1 MVTIPK
7 ISDLYNNIKSSIE
20 TKLNITIPSFG
31 KNFLRAFAQVQAG
44 ELKLFYIAVANVQKN
59 IFVDTADSEEF
70 GGTLERFGRVKLKRN
85 PFSAVA
91 GNYTVTLTGS
101 IGAVVPIGTLW
112 KSDDTSAS
120 PDYLFTNDSIITF
133 VGTTATTTLRCLTA
147 GIEAKLIVGNTLS
160 LTGPIALVNT
170 TATVTA
176 ETISPQEKESLEEYR
191 RKILTAF
198 RLEPQGGS
206 GSDYLLWS
214 LEVQGVRNAYPYTK
228 YDLSGYS
235 NEVNLYIESDDANL
249 FYVPTTAILNNVKAS
264 IENPT
269 SDRPSRK
276 PLGVNLINYLPVVP
290 LNVTIQI
297 NQIVGFN
304 YTTSEQ
310 TTILNYIKSKLSE
323 IRPFVDSINVVED
336 KNSVLNPYK
345 LGEMVANAVPTKQFT
360 SVTFTVSGV
369 SQTNYE
375 FVNGDIPKLTTITY
389 A

>member
-85 PFSAVA
+85 PFPAVA
-91 GNYTVTLTGS
+91 GKYTVTLTGS

-120 PDYLFTNDSIITF
+120 PDYLFTNDTPLTF
-133 VGTTATTTLRCLTA
+133 DATSETILLRCLTP
-147 GIEAKLIVGNTLS
+147 GVEARLIVGNTLS

-176 ETISPQEKESLEEYR
+176 ETIAPQEKESLEEYR

-214 LEVQGVRNAYPYTK
+214 LEVQGVRNVYPYTK
-228 YDLSGYS
+228 YNVLGYS
-235 NEVNLYIESDDANL
+235 NEVNLYIESDDANADYIADFTL
-249 FYVPTTAILNNVKAS
+249 RNAVKSS
-264 IENPT
+264 IEDAT

-276 PLGVNLINYLPVVP
+276 PLGVNKINYATVTPRNITI
-290 LNVTIQI
+290 NVIGSDYTNDEKTEI
-297 NQIVGFN
+297 FN
-304 YTTSEQ
+304 YV
-310 TTILNYIKSKLSE
+310 KLKFSE
-323 IRPFVDSINVVED
+323 IRPFVASINVVEE
-336 KNSVLNPYK
+336 KNSTLNAYK
-345 LGEMVANAVPTKQFT
+345 IGEMIANAIPGKIFT
-360 SVTFTVSGV
+360 NITFTVAGV
-369 SQTNYE
+369 AQTNYE
-375 FVNGDIPKLTTITY
+375 FLNGDIPKLTTITY

>member
-7 ISDLYNNIKSSIE
+7 ISDLYNIIKSSIE
-20 TKLNITIPSFG
+20 TKLNVTIPSFG

-44 ELKLFYIAVANVQKN
+44 ELKLFYISVANVQKN

-85 PFSAVA
+85 PFPAVA
-91 GNYTVTLTGS
+91 GKYTVTLIGS

-120 PDYLFTNDSIITF
+120 PDYLFTNDTPLTF
-133 VGTTATTTLRCLTA
+133 DATSETILLRCLTP
-147 GIEAKLIVGNTLS
+147 GVEARLIVGNTLS

-170 TATVTA
+170 PATVTA
-176 ETISPQEKESLEEYR
+176 ENVVPQEKESLEEYR

-214 LEVQGVRNAYPYTK
+214 LEVQGVRNVYPYTK
-228 YDLSGYS
+228 DDVLGYS
-235 NEVNLYIESDDANL
+235 NEVNLYIESDDANAD
-249 FYVPTTAILNNVKAS
+249 YVADSTLRNAVKSS
-264 IENPT
+264 IEDAT

-276 PLGVNLINYLPVVP
+276 PLGVNLINYATVTPRNITI
-290 LNVTIQI
+290 NVIGSDYTNDEKTEI
-297 NQIVGFN
+297 FN
-304 YTTSEQ
+304 YV
-310 TTILNYIKSKLSE
+310 KLKFSE
-323 IRPFVDSINVVED
+323 IRPFVASIGVVED
-336 KNSVLNPYK
+336 KNSTLNAYK
-345 LGEMVANAVPTKQFT
+345 IGEMIANAIPGKIFT
-360 SVTFTVSGV
+360 NITFTVAGAA
-369 SQTNYE
+369 QTNYE

>member
-20 TKLNITIPSFG
+20 TKLNVTIPSFG

-70 GGTLERFGRVKLKRN
+70 GGTLERFGRIKLKRN
-85 PFSAVA
+85 PFPAVA
-91 GNYTVTLTGS
+91 GKYTVSLTGS
-101 IGAVVPIGTLW
+101 IGGVIPIGTLW

-120 PDYLFTNDSIITF
+120 PDYLFTNDAPITF
-133 VGTTATTTLRCLTA
+133 ASTTATTILRSLTG

-176 ETISPQEKESLEEYR
+176 ETIVPQEKESLEEYR

-228 YDLSGYS
+228 YDLTGYS
-235 NEVNLYIESDDANL
+235 NEVNLYVESDDANL
-249 FYVPTTAILNNVKAS
+249 FYVPTTTILNNVKDN
-264 IENPT
+264 IELPT

-276 PLGVNLINYLPVVP
+276 PLGVNQIYYLPVVP

-297 NQIVGFN
+297 NQIVGFT
-304 YTTSEQ
+304 YTTNEQ

-345 LGEMVANAVPTKQFT
+345 LGEMVASAIPTKQFT

>member
-85 PFSAVA
+85 PFPAVA
-91 GNYTVTLTGS
+91 GKYTVTLTGS

-120 PDYLFTNDSIITF
+120 PDYLFTNDTPLTF
-133 VGTTATTTLRCLTA
+133 DATSETILLRCLTP
-147 GIEAKLIVGNTLS
+147 GVEARLMFGNTLS

-170 TATVTA
+170 TATVTIENIA
-176 ETISPQEKESLEEYR
+176 PQEKESLEEYR

-214 LEVQGVRNAYPYTK
+214 LEVQGVRNVYPYTK
-228 YDLSGYS
+228 DDVLGYS
-235 NEVNLYIESDDANL
+235 NEVNLYIESDDANVD
-249 FYVPTTAILNNVKAS
+249 YVADLTLRNAVKSSVEDA
-264 IENPT
+264 T
-269 SDRPSRK
+269 SNRPSRK
-276 PLGVNLINYLPVVP
+276 PLGVNLINYISVTPK
-290 LNVTIQI
+290 NVEIDITGSSYTNDEKTEI
-297 NQIVGFN
+297 FN
-304 YTTSEQ
+304 YV
-310 TTILNYIKSKLSE
+310 KLKFSE
-323 IRPFVDSINVVED
+323 IRPFVASIGVVEE
-336 KNSVLNPYK
+336 KNSTLNAYK
-345 LGEMVANAVPTKQFT
+345 IGEMIANAIPVKVFT
-360 SVTFTVSGV
+360 GITFTVGGV
-369 SQTNYE
+369 IQTNYE
-375 FVNGDIPKLTTITY
+375 FLNGDIPKLTTITY
-389 A
+389 GS

>member
-7 ISDLYNNIKSSIE
+7 ISDLFNNIKSSIE
-20 TKLNITIPSFG
+20 TKLNVTIPSFG

-85 PFSAVA
+85 PFPAVA
-91 GNYTVTLTGS
+91 GKYTVTLTGS
-101 IGAVVPIGTLW
+101 IGAVIPIGTLW

-120 PDYLFTNDSIITF
+120 PDYLFTNDAQITF
-133 VGTTATTTLRCLTA
+133 ASTTQTTTLRCLTA

-176 ETISPQEKESLEEYR
+176 ETIAPQEKESLEEYR

-228 YDLSGYS
+228 YDLTGYS
-235 NEVNLYIESDDANL
+235 NEVNLYVESDDANL
-249 FYVPTTAILNNVKAS
+249 FYIPTTTILNNVKDN
-264 IENPT
+264 IELPT

-276 PLGVNLINYLPVVP
+276 PLGVNQINYLPVVP

-297 NQIVGFN
+297 NQIVGFT

-323 IRPFVDSINVVED
+323 VRPFVDSINVVED
-336 KNSVLNPYK
+336 KNSILNPYK

>member
-85 PFSAVA
+85 PFPAVA
-91 GNYTVTLTGS
+91 GKYTVTLTGS

-120 PDYLFTNDSIITF
+120 PDYLFTNDTPLTF
-133 VGTTATTTLRCLTA
+133 DATSETILLRCLTP
-147 GIEAKLIVGNTLS
+147 GVEARLMFGNTLS

-170 TATVTA
+170 TATVTIENIA
-176 ETISPQEKESLEEYR
+176 PQEKESLEEYR

-214 LEVQGVRNAYPYTK
+214 LEVQGVRNVYPYTK
-228 YDLSGYS
+228 DDVLGYS
-235 NEVNLYIESDDANL
+235 NEINLYIESDDANAD
-249 FYVPTTAILNNVKAS
+249 YVADSTLRNAVKSS
-264 IENPT
+264 IEDAT
-269 SDRPSRK
+269 SGRPSRK
-276 PLGVNLINYLPVVP
+276 PLGVNLINYISVTPK
-290 LNVTIQI
+290 NVEIDITGSNYTNDEKTEI
-297 NQIVGFN
+297 FN
-304 YTTSEQ
+304 YV
-310 TTILNYIKSKLSE
+310 KLKFSE
-323 IRPFVDSINVVED
+323 IRPFVASIGVVED
-336 KNSVLNPYK
+336 KNSTLNAYK
-345 LGEMVANAVPTKQFT
+345 IGEMIANAIPGKIFT
-360 SVTFTVSGV
+360 NITFKVGGV
-369 SQTNYE
+369 AQTNYE
-375 FVNGDIPKLTTITY
+375 FLNGDIPKLTTITY

>member
-70 GGTLERFGRVKLKRN
+70 GGTLERFGRIKLKRN
-85 PFSAVA
+85 PFPAVA

-120 PDYLFTNDSIITF
+120 PDYLFTNDAPLTF
-133 VGTTATTTLRCLTA
+133 DATSETILLRCLTA
-147 GIEAKLIVGNTLS
+147 GVEAKLMVGNTLS

-170 TATVTA
+170 TATVA
-176 ETISPQEKESLEEYR
+176 IENVVPQEKESLEEYR

-214 LEVQGVRNAYPYTK
+214 LEVQGVRNVYPYTK
-228 YDLSGYS
+228 DDVLGYS
-235 NEVNLYIESDDANL
+235 NEVNLYIESDDANVD
-249 FYVPTTAILNNVKAS
+249 YVADSTLGNAVKSS
-264 IENPT
+264 IEDAT

-276 PLGVNLINYLPVVP
+276 PLGVNLINYISVTPK
-290 LNVTIQI
+290 NVEIDITGSNYTNDEKTEI
-297 NQIVGFN
+297 FN
-304 YTTSEQ
+304 YV
-310 TTILNYIKSKLSE
+310 KLKFSE
-323 IRPFVDSINVVED
+323 IRPFVASIGVVEE
-336 KNSVLNPYK
+336 KNSTLNAYK
-345 LGEMVANAVPTKQFT
+345 IGEMIANAIPGKIFT
-360 SVTFTVSGV
+360 NITFKVGGV
-369 SQTNYE
+369 AQTNYE
-375 FVNGDIPKLTTITY
+375 FLNGDIPKLTTITY

>member
-20 TKLNITIPSFG
+20 TKLNVTIPSFG

-85 PFSAVA
+85 PFPSVA
-91 GNYTVTLTGS
+91 GKYTVTLTGS
-101 IGAVVPIGTLW
+101 IGAIVPIGTLW

-120 PDYLFTNDSIITF
+120 PDYLFTNDTPITF
-133 VGTTATTTLRCLTA
+133 VGTSATILLRCLTA
-147 GIEAKLIVGNTLS
+147 GIEAKLVVGNTLS
-160 LTGPIALVNT
+160 LTGPIAQVNT
-170 TATVTA
+170 TATVITENVA
-176 ETISPQEKESLEEYR
+176 PQEKESLEEYR
-191 RKILTAF
+191 RKTLTAF

-206 GSDYLLWS
+206 GSDYLIWS
-214 LEVQGVRNAYPYTK
+214 LEIQGVRNVYPYTK
-228 YDLSGYS
+228 FDLLGYS
-235 NEVNLYIESDDANL
+235 NEINLYVESDDANA
-249 FYVPTTAILNNVKAS
+249 FYVPTTTILNYVQDN
-264 IENPT
+264 IELPT
-269 SDRPSRK
+269 STRPSRK
-276 PLGVNLINYLPVVP
+276 PLGVNTIYYFPVTP

-297 NQIVGFN
+297 NQIPGSNF
-304 YTTSEQ
+304 TTSEQ
-310 TTILNYIKSKLSE
+310 TSIFNYIKLKLSE

-336 KNSVLNPYK
+336 KNSTLNPYK
-345 LGEMVANAVPTKQFT
+345 LGEMIANAVPSKQFT
-360 SVTFTVSGV
+360 SVTFTVGGV

>member
-31 KNFLRAFAQVQAG
+31 KNFLRAFAQVQAA
-44 ELKLFYIAVANVQKN
+44 ELKLFYIAVANAQKN

-85 PFSAVA
+85 PFPAVA
-91 GNYTVTLTGS
+91 GKYTVTLTGS
-101 IGAVVPIGTLW
+101 IGAVIPIGTLW

-133 VGTTATTTLRCLTA
+133 ASTTETTTLRCLTA

-176 ETISPQEKESLEEYR
+176 ETIAPQEKESLEEYR

-228 YDLSGYS
+228 YDLTGYS

-249 FYVPTTAILNNVKAS
+249 FYVPTTTILNNVKDN
-264 IENPT
+264 IELPT

-310 TTILNYIKSKLSE
+310 TIILNYIKSKLSE

-345 LGEMVANAVPTKQFT
+345 LGEMVANAIPTKLFA
-360 SVTFTVSGV
+360 SITFTVNGV
-369 SQTNYE
+369 PQTNYE
-375 FVNGDIPKLTTITY
+375 FINGDIPKLTTITY

>member
-7 ISDLYNNIKSSIE
+7 ISDLFNNIKSSIE
-20 TKLNITIPSFG
+20 TKLNVTIPSFG

-85 PFSAVA
+85 PFPAVA

-120 PDYLFTNDSIITF
+120 PDYLFTNDAPITF
-133 VGTTATTTLRCLTA
+133 VGTTATTILRCLTT

-176 ETISPQEKESLEEYR
+176 ETIAPQEKESLEEYR

-228 YDLSGYS
+228 YDLTGYS
-235 NEVNLYIESDDANL
+235 NEVNLYVESDDANL
-249 FYVPTTAILNNVKAS
+249 FYVPTTTILNNVKDN
-264 IENPT
+264 IELPT

-276 PLGVNLINYLPVVP
+276 PLGVNQINYLPVVP

-297 NQIVGFN
+297 NQIVGFT

-310 TTILNYIKSKLSE
+310 TTILNYIKLKLSE
-323 IRPFVDSINVVED
+323 VRPFVDSINVVED